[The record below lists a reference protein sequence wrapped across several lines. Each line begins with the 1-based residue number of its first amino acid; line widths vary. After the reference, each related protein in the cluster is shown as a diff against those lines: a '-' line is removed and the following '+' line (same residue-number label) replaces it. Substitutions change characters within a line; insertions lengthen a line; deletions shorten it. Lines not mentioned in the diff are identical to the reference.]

1 MSSQWKG
8 KIIELLKSHPD
19 GLTVSDISKKCNIS
33 RTTASLVLA
42 ELRGA
47 KEIRIRNVAA
57 AKLHYWKNG
66 EDNG

>member
-8 KIIELLKSHPD
+8 KITELLKSHPD
-19 GLTVSDISKKCNIS
+19 GLTVSDVSKKCGIS

-42 ELRGA
+42 ELQGA
-47 KEIRIRNVAA
+47 QEIRIRNVAA